1 VAAAEAAAG
10 KTATLTLS
18 PSFTMAGYVAKY
30 GGHVV
35 AITTNNTV
43 LTIEGHGAT
52 FNAAGRGYF
61 FFLTAQFASLTVRNV
76 TMKNGY
82 DDDGGA
88 IKVGGCEVCSL
99 TLDACTLINN
109 TSPGMDAGG
118 ALRLNGGNGWPLT
131 IKGCNFA
138 GPISQSINDISSSS
152 YVTFA
157 CPDGEIG
164 TPVQKKGIND
174 HSITVIPPKELQ
186 CTPGPTPAPGPAPPA
201 AKMCPNKSESDCK
214 AVNMK
219 CTDIC
224 NAHVGIEQC
233 YGTPAM
239 VICTCYDGTNH
250 FNDVCPSSP
259 TDSQSNMTKT
269 A

>member
-1 VAAAEAAAG
+1 VPGPQALPAPASTFETRSQRIYLFLENNLILLAAMPR
-10 KTATLTLS
+10 L
-18 PSFTMAGYVAKY
+18 
-30 GGHVV
+30 V
-35 AITTNNTV
+35 AITSI
-43 LTIEGHGAT
+43 LLLLSIISACAQAPAKICPGAT
-52 FNAAGRGYF
+52 ANMCNPIEQKCSDICANHVQHEECYGVNPTY
-61 FFLTAQFASLTVRNV
+61 VRCIC
-76 TMKNGY
+76 T
-82 DDDGGA
+82 DGSDHF
-88 IKVGGCEVCSL
+88 EDVCP
-99 TLDACTLINN
+99 
-109 TSPGMDAGG
+109 SPGS
-118 ALRLNGGNGWPLT
+118 P
-131 IKGCNFA
+131 
-138 GPISQSINDISSSS
+138 
-152 YVTFA
+152 
-157 CPDGEIG
+157 
-164 TPVQKKGIND
+164 TP
-174 HSITVIPPKELQ
+174 PPAP
-186 CTPGPTPAPGPAPPA
+186 TPTPAPPGPTPAPGPAPPA